1 MRNNRSDKQLTWR
14 RWRAVMLVPSATTDE
29 MSMNEQ
35 RGYCALTISPVFA
48 QFVEDNLLPA
58 IGISPEDFWPGLES
72 IINDLTPVNRAL
84 LAKRDEI
91 QRQIDRWHI
100 ARRGQAWN
108 HDEYVAF
115 LESIGYLV
123 AAGEPFRITTQNVDR
138 EIAEIAGP
146 QLVVPVS
153 NARFA
158 LNAANARWGSLYD
171 ALYGTDVISDE
182 NGQERGAKYN
192 PARGAAVIRY
202 ATEFLDNTIPL
213 DGVSHADV
221 NAYGLDHSDDGDIFV
236 ASLAN
241 GDAVGL
247 ADPEKYAGHSGESG
261 RCVFLFRNHGLHIE
275 LLVDPEHP
283 VGKSATANLA
293 DVVLESAVTTIQ
305 DCEDS
310 VAAVDAA
317 DKVGVYRNWL
327 GLMQA
332 DLEATIEKGGK
343 MMLRVLERDRH
354 YTAANG
360 EKIALTGRSLLL
372 VRNVGHLMTTDAVL
386 DANGDE
392 VFEGILDAV
401 ITTACA
407 MTDRRRENM
416 QANSREGSIYI
427 VKPKM
432 HGPHEV
438 AFADTLFGRVE
449 ELFKLKPNTLKV
461 GVMDEERRTTV
472 NLAECIRAVRNR
484 IVFINTGF
492 LDRTGDEIFT
502 STHAGTVFR
511 KETIK
516 EQPWILA
523 YEDRNV
529 DVGIECGLPGKAQI
543 GKGMWPKPDEMRQI
557 MWPKP
562 DEMRQMLD
570 TKQAHPEAGANCA
583 WVPSPTAATLHAM
596 HYHAVDVRARQ
607 KELAK
612 REIASLDD
620 ILTPPLADVSGL
632 TAEEIQAELD
642 NNAQGILGY
651 VVRWIDQGVG
661 CSKVPDIEDVG
672 LMEDRATLRI
682 SSQHMAN
689 WLLHGV
695 VTKGQVLETFT
706 RMAKV
711 VDRQNEGDASYE
723 RMSDDYASSIAFQA
737 ACALVFE
744 GCEQP
749 SGYTEPLLHQYRRQ
763 KKAELA
769 A

>member
-1 MRNNRSDKQLTWR
+1 
-14 RWRAVMLVPSATTDE
+14 MLVPSATTDE

-35 RGYCALTISPVFA
+35 RGYCALTISPIFA
-48 QFVEDNLLPA
+48 QFVEDDLLPA

-84 LAKRDEI
+84 LEKRDEI

-100 ARRGQAWN
+100 ARRGQAWD
-108 HDEYVAF
+108 HDEYVTF

-221 NAYGLDHSDDGDIFV
+221 NAYGLDHPDDGDIFV

-343 MMLRVLERDRH
+343 MMSRVLERDRH

-502 STHAGTVFR
+502 SMHAGTVFR

-543 GKGMWPKPDEMRQI
+543 GKG

-612 REIASLDD
+612 REMASLDA
-620 ILTPPLADVSGL
+620 ILTPPLADVSVL

-723 RMSDDYASSIAFQA
+723 RMSDDYATSIAFQA

>member
-1 MRNNRSDKQLTWR
+1 MSSEETRNTC
-14 RWRAVMLVPSATTDE
+14 T
-29 MSMNEQ
+29 
-35 RGYCALTISPVFA
+35 LTISPIFG
-48 QFVEDNLLPA
+48 QFIDEELLPA
-58 IGISPEDFWPGLES
+58 IGIGPDTFWPRLEAL
-72 IINDLTPVNRAL
+72 IDDLSPLNRAL
-84 LAKRDEI
+84 LDKRQEI
-91 QRQIDRWHI
+91 QQSIDAWHI
-100 ARRGQAWN
+100 ARRGEAWS
-108 HDEYVAF
+108 HDEYLGF
-115 LESIGYLV
+115 LKEIAYLV
-123 AAGEPFRITTQNVDR
+123 PEGEPFTIETENVDK
-138 EIAEIAGP
+138 EIAEVAGP

-153 NARFA
+153 NPRFA
-158 LNAANARWGSLYD
+158 INAANARWGSLYD
-171 ALYGTDVISDE
+171 ALYGTDAISDD
-182 NGQERGAKYN
+182 NGQERSGSYN

-202 ATEFLDNTIPL
+202 ATEFLDATLPL
-213 DGVSHADV
+213 DGISHADV
-221 NAYGLDHSDDGDIFV
+221 NAYGLNRTDDGDVFI
-236 ASLAN
+236 ASLAH
-241 GDAVGL
+241 GETIGL
-247 ADPEKYAGHSGESG
+247 TDPSQYAGHQGDGG
-261 RCVFLFRNHGLHIE
+261 RCCYLFRNHGLHIE
-275 LLVDPEHP
+275 MLIDPTHP
-283 VGKSATANLA
+283 IGKDATANLA
-293 DVVLESAVTTIQ
+293 DIVLESAITTIQ

-310 VAAVDAA
+310 VAAVDAE

-332 DLEATIEKGGK
+332 KLEATFDKGGK
-343 MMLRVLERDRH
+343 KMTRALEPDRVYVDPH
-354 YTAANG
+354 G
-360 EKIALTGRSLLL
+360 ETFALSGRSLML

-386 DANGDE
+386 DSDGNQ

-401 ITTACA
+401 VTTACA
-407 MTDRRRENM
+407 MTDRRRDGM
-416 QANSREGSIYI
+416 QPNSRTGSIYI

-438 AFADTLFGRVE
+438 AFTDTLFGRVE
-449 ELFKLKPNTLKV
+449 ELFRLEPNTLKV

-472 NLAECIRAVRNR
+472 NLTECIRAVRKR

-502 STHAGTVFR
+502 STQAGTVFR
-511 KETIK
+511 KDTIK

-523 YEDRNV
+523 YENRNV
-529 DVGIECGLPGKAQI
+529 DVGIACGLPGRAQI
-543 GKGMWPKPDEMRQI
+543 GKGMWAMPDEMR
-557 MWPKP
+557 
-562 DEMRQMLD
+562 RMLE

-583 WVPSPTAATLHAM
+583 WVPSPTAATLHAT

-607 KELAK
+607 KALAK
-612 REIASLDD
+612 REMASLDD

-661 CSKVPDIEDVG
+661 CSKVPDINDVG

-695 VTKGQVLETFT
+695 VTKEHVLETFM

-723 RMSDDYASSIAFQA
+723 RMSDDYATSIAFQA

-744 GCEQP
+744 GCDQP